1 MVEYTRQPQVNV
13 AFPLTYT
20 YTLTYTREKHCRQLL
35 HLDHPFLTL
44 PASGRF
50 WELRRIN
57 QTWQCASSHLGVC
70 FENNIANG
78 HVLDLFST
86 ETFEIHQAISRF
98 PKFWTAG
105 ITNYVCVEMKRK
117 ELHFNNKITKNKQD
131 ETKRKNTD
139 YGKKLLK

>member
-1 MVEYTRQPQVNV
+1 MVEYIRQPQVNV
-13 AFPLTYT
+13 AFPLTHT

-57 QTWQCASSHLGVC
+57 QTWQCVSSHLGVC

-86 ETFEIHQAISRF
+86 ETLEIYQAISDFLIHFLRTF
-98 PKFWTAG
+98 KISEILDSRDNKLCMCLCVRDEEKR
-105 ITNYVCVEMKRK
+105 IT
-117 ELHFNNKITKNKQD
+117 F
-131 ETKRKNTD
+131 
-139 YGKKLLK
+139 